1 MFAPVVT
8 NTQRV
13 PRRLRLAPGRR
24 DDETMRAGKRTAR
37 TRMGANAARMTLM
50 VFAGVGVLA
59 HAIMAVRADGVIDS
73 ASAASIASLGG
84 DCSFNSAP
92 SGCLVAESG
101 APDTCTYETS
111 CTLSPI
117 CGTLSGGLSVNS
129 GPATVCASTTACTPA
144 IPKKCTGGG
153 EKCVGGG
160 ICYKWD
166 WKGKCKKKTSPV
178 CSKIPE
184 VCTPAVPEKCVTT
197 PTKWKKTCTKVHP
210 SPPTGKCT
218 ACTPGCKRSSDRKS
232 CDCEFYEKAW
242 DQTSSAMEKAWS
254 ETSGWSEGA
263 LDTLETEAKKLSED
277 IESTVNMLVEF
288 FKGLNCDVGLGTMK
302 DFISI
307 FTKTMT
313 DTKAAAFVS
322 SVKANPSQ
330 WGDSMSGA
338 TVDGA
343 WNDLVGDVGSVFD
356 AVKEIIA
363 KFKEDCP
370 AVTFDAAKAPVV
382 TLGFYLEVEVHI
394 GISQARTGEYGIGMT
409 LAGDRFTYAAA
420 CAESGI
426 AFDEP
431 DASGAV
437 GMALTGYKSIYDVP
451 GVSKYITIGA
461 GVDVPAVPPIPEFG
475 IDGGVTLVY
484 KVTNSNGGIG
494 GFGFQNM
501 IGLSI
506 AVSPSIGSPGVLP
519 VALSFG
525 VGFCWTMHCK
535 LADGTSCK
543 DYSTSRALLGAPFH
557 RGMRAIKGHL
567 IEHKYTVAPVV
578 AAALLLGVVALTSSR
593 RRASADDVTR
603 ALKAKS
609 KSSYGA
615 INL

>member
-1 MFAPVVT
+1 
-8 NTQRV
+8 
-13 PRRLRLAPGRR
+13 
-24 DDETMRAGKRTAR
+24 MRAGKRATR
-37 TRMGANAARMTLM
+37 TRVGANAARMTLM
-50 VFAGVGVLA
+50 VFACVGIRSTMV
-59 HAIMAVRADGVIDS
+59 VRADNYGVMAS

-129 GPATVCASTTACTPA
+129 GPATVCDSTTACTPA
-144 IPKKCTGGG
+144 VPKTCTGGG
-153 EKCVGGG
+153 ETCTGGG
-160 ICYKWD
+160 ICYSWN
-166 WKGKCKKKTSPV
+166 WRGKCKKRTSPV
-178 CSKIPE
+178 CTKTLE

-197 PTKWKKTCTKVHP
+197 ATKWKKTCTKVHP
-210 SPPTGKCT
+210 TPPTGKCT

-242 DQTSSAMEKAWS
+242 DQTSSAMKNAWS

-263 LDTLETEAKKLSED
+263 LDTLKTEAQKLSED
-277 IESTVNMLVEF
+277 IESTVHMIVQF
-288 FKGLNCDVGLGTMK
+288 FNGLNCDVGLGTMK

-307 FTKTMT
+307 FTESMT

-356 AVKEIIA
+356 AVKQIIA
-363 KFKEDCP
+363 KFKENCP

-382 TLGFYLEVEVHI
+382 TLGFFIEV
-394 GISQARTGEYGIGMT
+394 GAYAGLSQARSGEYGIGMT

-420 CAESGI
+420 CAESGLV
-426 AFDEP
+426 FDAP
-431 DASGAV
+431 GLSGAI
-437 GMALTGYKSIYDVP
+437 GMALTGYRSIYDVP
-451 GVSKYITIGA
+451 GVSKYLTVGL
-461 GVDVPAVPPIPEFG
+461 GVDVPVVPPIPKFG
-475 IDGGVTLVY
+475 IDGGVTLVFDSDIND
-484 KVTNSNGGIG
+484 KNG
-494 GFGFQNM
+494 GFGGGHI

-506 AVSPSIGSPGVLP
+506 TVGPSISSPGIPLISASVGL
-519 VALSFG
+519 
-525 VGFCWTMHCK
+525 GFCWTMHCK
-535 LADGTSCK
+535 LADGTDCE
-543 DYSTSRALLGAPFH
+543 DYATSRALLGAPFH
-557 RGMRAIKGHL
+557 RGVRAIQGRL
-567 IEHKYTVAPVV
+567 VEHKYTVAPVV
-578 AAALLLGVVALTSSR
+578 AAALLLGVVALASSR

-603 ALKAKS
+603 ALTAKS

>member
-1 MFAPVVT
+1 MIPADCASRPD
-8 NTQRV
+8 
-13 PRRLRLAPGRR
+13 G
-24 DDETMRAGKRTAR
+24 ETMGAGKRTAR
-37 TRMGANAARMTLM
+37 TRVGANAARMTLM

-59 HAIMAVRADGVIDS
+59 HAIMAVRADRVIDS

-144 IPKKCTGGG
+144 VPKKCTGGG
-153 EKCVGGG
+153 KECVGGG
-160 ICYKWD
+160 ICYSWN
-166 WKGKCKKKTSPV
+166 WKGKCKKRTSPV
-178 CSKIPE
+178 CTSIPE

-210 SPPTGKCT
+210 NPPTGRCT

-232 CDCEFYEKAW
+232 CDCEFYEKVW
-242 DQTSSAMEKAWS
+242 DETSSAMEKAWS

-263 LDTLETEAKKLSED
+263 LDTLKTEAQKLSED
-277 IESTVNMLVEF
+277 IESTVHMIVEF

-343 WNDLVGDVGSVFD
+343 WNDLVGDVDSVFD

-382 TLGFYLEVEVHI
+382 TLGFFIEVAAYV
-394 GISQARTGEYGIGMT
+394 GLSQARSGEYGIGMT

-420 CAESGI
+420 CAESGLV
-426 AFDEP
+426 FDAP
-431 DASGAV
+431 GVSGAS
-437 GMALTGYKSIYDVP
+437 GMALTGYRSIYDVP
-451 GVSKYITIGA
+451 GMSKYLTIGL
-461 GVDVPAVPPIPEFG
+461 GVDVPVVPPIPKFG
-475 IDGGVTLVY
+475 VDGGVTLVFDSELND
-484 KVTNSNGGIG
+484 KNG
-494 GFGFQNM
+494 GFGGGHI
-501 IGLSI
+501 IGLSTTVG
-506 AVSPSIGSPGVLP
+506 ASISSPGVPLISAS
-519 VALSFG
+519 VGL
-525 VGFCWTMHCK
+525 GFCWTMHCK
-535 LADGTSCK
+535 LADNTNCG
-543 DYSTSRALLGAPFH
+543 DYSTSRALLGAPSH
-557 RGMRAIKGHL
+557 RGVRAIQRHL
-567 IEHKYTVAPVV
+567 VEHKYTVAPVV
-578 AAALLLGVVALTSSR
+578 AAALLLGVFALTSSR
-593 RRASADDVTR
+593 RRARADDVTR
-603 ALKAKS
+603 ALTAKS